1 MSLANCRKRIEQSTV
16 FLMEIF
22 IRRTADE
29 IGDFAADMI
38 EPFVKQGATLGLAT
52 GSTPSPTY
60 QALIRK
66 HREEGLSFADCDA
79 FLLDEYYGIDQQH
92 EQSYWSTIRRELTA
106 AIDIDDAAVHSLSS
120 TAANPAEEAATY
132 ETMIK
137 DAGGVDIQLLGIG
150 ANGHIAFNEP
160 TSSLSSRTRL
170 IDLRPRTIADN
181 ARFFDSENE
190 VPRQAMTQG
199 IGTILEAKKIIII
212 ATGAAKAEAV
222 QAMIEGPLS
231 SFCPAS
237 SLQMHNDVCVLL
249 DEEAA
254 DRLGDVEFYKEI
266 DAYWN

>member
-1 MSLANCRKRIEQSTV
+1 
-16 FLMEIF
+16 MEIF

-29 IGDFAADMI
+29 IGDFAADTI

-66 HREEGLSFADCDA
+66 HCEEGLSFASCDA

-106 AIDIDDAAVHSLSS
+106 SIDIDDAAVHSLSS
-120 TAANPAEEAATY
+120 TATNPAQEAAAY

-150 ANGHIAFNEP
+150 TNGHIAFNEP
-160 TSSLSSRTRL
+160 TSSLRSRTRL

-212 ATGAAKAEAV
+212 ATGAAKADAV

-249 DEEAA
+249 DEDAA
-254 DRLGDVEFYKEI
+254 AGLGDVEFYKEI
-266 DAYWN
+266 DAYWR